1 MGGIGELGIS
11 LPTLIAQLVN
21 FTILFVILYLVAY
34 RPIMRMFDERSRK
47 IKDSMEQT
55 EQIKEQAE
63 QAEKEAEKRI
73 QAAGREGQ
81 EMVARAVRTGDDMRQ
96 KAEQDAR
103 AEAEALVSRARGEI
117 QLERDEAI
125 SEVRRAFADLTIL
138 AAEKVI
144 DRSLDKQAHREII
157 EKVLEES
164 TVFKDKK
171 E

>member
-21 FTILFVILYLVAY
+21 FIVLLVILYLVAY
-34 RPIMRMFDERSRK
+34 RPIMRMFDERSGK

-96 KAEQDAR
+96 KAGQDAR

-117 QLERDEAI
+117 QRERDEAI
-125 SEVRRAFADLTIL
+125 SDVRRAFASLTIQ

-164 TVFKDKK
+164 TTFKEKK